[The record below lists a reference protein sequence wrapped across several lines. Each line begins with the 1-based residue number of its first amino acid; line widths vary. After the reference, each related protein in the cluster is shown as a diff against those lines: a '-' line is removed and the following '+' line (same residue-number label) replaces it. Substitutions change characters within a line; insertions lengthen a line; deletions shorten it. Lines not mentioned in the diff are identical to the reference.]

1 MFSARYVIIL
11 NRTRMEALLVNSPD
25 MKKLHPYPHD
35 NPEVFEL
42 TKYIKVYTSEIGLS
56 WSLDDTILIY
66 ATDTIAY
73 DKLKGYIKLN
83 FITYNKEAH
92 YTCSGFA
99 RSPHK

>member
-1 MFSARYVIIL
+1 
-11 NRTRMEALLVNSPD
+11 MEALLVNSPD
-25 MKKLHPYPHD
+25 MKKLHEPPEEDRPEEDCSYD
-35 NPEVFEL
+35 DPEVFDL

-83 FITYNKEAH
+83 FMTYNKEAH
-92 YTCSGFA
+92 YTCPGFA
-99 RSPHK
+99 RSPLK